1 MKENGWISDDISFCM
16 NGRCKRTS
24 CFRNPKNIRYPEIP
38 HSFAQFAGTDECPKN
53 RKKGDSKK

>member
-16 NGRCKRTS
+16 NDKCRDRS
-24 CFRNPKNIRYPEIP
+24 CFRNPKNIRIP
-38 HSFAQFAGTDECPKN
+38 YIAHSFMYFENTDECPKN